1 MRASAGGDETAVA
14 WEAKMDFMEIDVSF
28 LELIGR
34 QVVNQPITL
43 EHDQTK
49 RTYLHPI
56 EGSEAAKIGVRLFKN
71 LTM

>member
-43 EHDQTK
+43 EHEQTK
-49 RTYLHPI
+49 RT
-56 EGSEAAKIGVRLFKN
+56 
-71 LTM
+71 

>member
-1 MRASAGGDETAVA
+1 M
-14 WEAKMDFMEIDVSF
+14 EAEMEFMEIDISF

-49 RTYLHPI
+49 QTWLHPI
-56 EGSEAAKIGVRLFKN
+56 ESSEAAKIGVGLFKN